1 MKRSVPGAALLAL
14 VVATLFVSPA
24 SGAIPVDSS
33 ELRAAVTVEGIMEH
47 QIAFQQ
53 IADANGGTRAS
64 GLPGYDASADYVVER
79 MEAAGYIVTR
89 QEFVW
94 DFFEELTTP
103 ILEQVSP
110 IPTAYVWGE
119 DFVTMDYSG
128 SGDVTAVVQPTN
140 DIVIPP
146 GDAAST
152 SNSGCEPEDFAD
164 FEAGN
169 IALVQRGTC
178 DFIVKAM
185 NAEAAGAVGVI
196 IFNEGQEDLGRA
208 ELLAGTLGG
217 PGVTVPVTG
226 TTFALGEDLY
236 EAWVAGTPVT
246 VHMVTSTFTEPRT
259 TENIFAE
266 TPTGRDDRVVLVGA
280 HLDSVTEGPGIND
293 NGSGVSTLIEIAEEI
308 AELGI
313 EPTNTIRFAFWGAE
327 ESGLVG
333 SELYVS
339 QLTKRER
346 KNIAVN
352 LNFDMV
358 GSPNYVRF
366 VYDGNGSDT
375 ETAGPVGS
383 GQVEEVFLDYFASQ
397 GLETEPTAFDGRS
410 DYGPFI
416 AVGIPAGGLFTG
428 AEGIKTEEQ
437 AEIYGGT
444 AGIAY
449 DPCYHQACD
458 TIDNLSGSALDE
470 MSDAA
475 AHAVLTFAMTTSAV
489 TGTARGGGGVDVSE
503 LEFKGHMRR
512 I

>member
-33 ELRAAVTVEGIMEH
+33 ELRAAVTVDGIMEH

-79 MEAAGYIVTR
+79 LEAAGYIVTR

-110 IPTAYVWGE
+110 TPTAYVWGE

-146 GDAAST
+146 GDTAST

-164 FEAGN
+164 FETGN

-266 TPTGRDDRVVLVGA
+266 TPAGRDDRVVLVGA

-293 NGSGVSTLIEIAEEI
+293 NGSGSSTILEIAEEI

-333 SELYVS
+333 SEFYVS

-397 GLETEPTAFDGRS
+397 GLETESTAFDGRS

-458 TIDNLSGSALDE
+458 TIDNLSESALDE

-489 TGTARGGGGVDVSE
+489 TGTARGGGGDVGE
-503 LEFKGHMRR
+503 LEFRGHMRR
-512 I
+512 V